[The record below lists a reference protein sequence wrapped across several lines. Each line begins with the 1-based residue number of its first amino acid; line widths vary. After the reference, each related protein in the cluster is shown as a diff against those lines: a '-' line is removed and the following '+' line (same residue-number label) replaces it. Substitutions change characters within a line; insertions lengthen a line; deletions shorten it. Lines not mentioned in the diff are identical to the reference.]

1 MEFVAYAGQFKKY
14 VQAVAKISEEARQT
28 VTTDGLVCSAVDM
41 ACACMVQAQ
50 MDSDIVDF
58 SDEPGTE
65 VGLDMTVLSSICK
78 TVTGSAEVGWTQPNG
93 QIHIRSGRSVHVMSP
108 LPLASLRPIPVPQG
122 WSAQVKVAISG
133 ASLREAVL
141 SVKPISDALRFVAT
155 PTGVVLSGVGD
166 GREYS
171 LEIPKSDIIA
181 IHSIPVEG
189 EAKTLI
195 GLGYLASEIPLY
207 KSADMVVLSW
217 SHNRPLRVEWGI
229 EPGLDAEMLI
239 APIME
244 LTDSVGQ

>member
-141 SVKPISDALRFVAT
+141 SGFNPCFSGTRARTRFDSETAR
-155 PTGVVLSGVGD
+155 LWA
-166 GREYS
+166 EFQS
-171 LEIPKSDIIA
+171 LFFWNS
-181 IHSIPVEG
+181 
-189 EAKTLI
+189 
-195 GLGYLASEIPLY
+195 
-207 KSADMVVLSW
+207 
-217 SHNRPLRVEWGI
+217 RP
-229 EPGLDAEMLI
+229 DK
-239 APIME
+239 
-244 LTDSVGQ
+244 